1 MMIKSQ
7 VIICD
12 DFEHTIAKLESVK
25 KNQRFIRIIKDDN
38 FLVEDVEYVIE
49 KASIAS
55 EDEVVIIMGA
65 KKFSDIVQNKLLKI
79 LEEPPKNI
87 IFIILANQKAMILDT
102 IKSRLPMLV
111 ITNKNSSYE
120 LGLNVENMTLQNV
133 YDFIKLHQKTPFN
146 EMQQIVQ
153 AIVEK
158 ALKSNRYKFD
168 YKALELFSNSI
179 KALNMGSNPQFILS
193 AVLLK
198 LLANKKK
205 IER

>member
-1 MMIKSQ
+1 MIIQSQ

-12 DFEHTIAKLESVK
+12 DFEHTIAQLENIST
-25 KNQRFIRIIKDDN
+25 NQRFIRVIKDDS
-38 FLVEDVEYVIE
+38 FLVEDVKYVIE

-55 EDEVVIIMGA
+55 SDEVVIIMAA

-102 IKSRLPMLV
+102 IKSRLPMQT
-111 ITNKNSSYE
+111 IYNKKSSCE
-120 LGLNVENMTLQNV
+120 LDLDVENLTLQNV
-133 YDFIKLHQKTPFN
+133 YDFIKLHQKTPFSQ
-146 EMQQIVQ
+146 MQQIVQ
-153 AIVEK
+153 KIVGT

-168 YKALELFSNSI
+168 HKALDTFSKSI
-179 KALNMGSNPQFILS
+179 TALNMGSNSQFVLS
-193 AVLLK
+193 LVLLK

-205 IER
+205 LQQ

>member
-1 MMIKSQ
+1 MMIQSQ

-25 KNQRFIRIIKDDN
+25 KNQRFIHIIKDDN
-38 FLVEDVEYVIE
+38 FLVEDVKYVIE

-102 IKSRLPMLV
+102 IKSRLPISV

-133 YDFIKLHQKTPFN
+133 YDFIKLHQKTTFN

-168 YKALELFSNSI
+168 YKALELFSKSI
-179 KALNMGSNPQFILS
+179 KALNMGSNSQFILS

>member
-87 IFIILANQKAMILDT
+87 IFIILVNQKAMILDT